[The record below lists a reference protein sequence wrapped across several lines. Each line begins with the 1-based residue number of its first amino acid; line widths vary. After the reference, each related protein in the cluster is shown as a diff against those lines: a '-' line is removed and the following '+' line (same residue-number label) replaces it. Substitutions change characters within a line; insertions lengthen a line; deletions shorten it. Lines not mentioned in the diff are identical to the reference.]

1 MTHSSVEIIIARGS
15 RAIQP
20 IHLFYTKTTVDRNVS
35 LLVTY
40 TYFIAPT
47 EESVGASVGRVGRCL
62 NG

>member
-15 RAIQP
+15 KAIQP

-40 TYFIAPT
+40 NYFTAPT
-47 EESVGASVGRVGRCL
+47 EITHWVGGRVGRCL